1 MKNNDNTRIWL
12 KISELVRAN
21 PTKEN
26 KENRAL
32 NVQIICPK
40 KMIAHIIA
48 QIVVMIIF
56 LGAIVQI
63 IVFKMQGKKNWWFG
77 IIIAALMIVA
87 TIFNWIN
94 IN

>member
-1 MKNNDNTRIWL
+1 
-12 KISELVRAN
+12 
-21 PTKEN
+21 
-26 KENRAL
+26 
-32 NVQIICPK
+32 
-40 KMIAHIIA
+40 MIAHIIA

-63 IVFKMQGKKNWWFG
+63 TVVKMQGKKNWWFG